1 MSSTLAEQVGDRFI
15 APARASEAAELPS
28 GPRASGT
35 RQSLAWLRDPVRYM
49 ERCRARHGDIFTV
62 RIGRLK
68 RACFVSNPGA
78 VRQIF
83 NADPDLLR
91 MGPTNALFRPVLGS
105 SSLFLLD
112 GEEHHRH
119 RRLMMPAFRH
129 GHVQRFVAL
138 TAELIERELATWP
151 VGERFRT
158 EERMRRLSLDL
169 IFDYVFGVS
178 EQERRQPLRDLLVEM
193 LDQIERPLAVLPQFQ
208 HEMGGRSP
216 FGRVMRASRAIDEIL
231 FEEIVERRF
240 DPASPSRDDV
250 LSMLVQQGPED
261 PGFLTDQEI
270 RDEVITLLIA
280 GYNTTATAAAWVFER
295 LVRHPEALEQAAVG
309 ARASDHDYLRAAIK
323 EALRQRPVLPI
334 TARKLSAPMQLGG
347 YELPARWTVMPCMY
361 LLHHEP
367 SLYPEP
373 ERFRPERFLDGSP
386 DAHAW
391 APFGAGAR
399 HCVGTNLALHV
410 IETLLATILPRVRL
424 RPAVEEPEP
433 IARRNFTLSPGRGA
447 EIVVAGPRARTDRFR
462 RAEARIPAGEA

>member
-1 MSSTLAEQVGDRFI
+1 MSSAFVKEGGGGFTGSDD
-15 APARASEAAELPS
+15 AADAAHLPT

-49 ERCRARHGDIFTV
+49 ERCRARHGDIFSV

-68 RACFVSNPGA
+68 RACFVSNPEA

-83 NADPDLLR
+83 DADPDLLR

-112 GEEHHRH
+112 GEEHHRQ
-119 RRLMMPAFRH
+119 RRLIMPAFRH
-129 GHVQRFVAL
+129 GHVRRFVAL
-138 TAELIERELATWP
+138 TVELTERELATWP
-151 VGERFRT
+151 VGQPFRT
-158 EERMRRLSLDL
+158 DERMRRLSLEL
-169 IFDYVFGVS
+169 VFDYVFGVAAR
-178 EQERRQPLRDLLVEM
+178 ERRQLLRDLLVEM
-193 LDQIERPLAVLPQFQ
+193 LEQVERPLAVLPQFQ
-208 HEMGGRSP
+208 HELGGRSP

-231 FEEIVERRF
+231 FEEIRERRF
-240 DPASPSRDDV
+240 DPASPSRDDIV
-250 LSMLVQQGPED
+250 SMLVQPGPED

-280 GYNTTATAAAWVFER
+280 GYNTTATATTWAFER
-295 LVRHPEALEQAAVG
+295 LVRHPEVLEQAAAG
-309 ARASDHDYLRAAIK
+309 ARVGDHAYLRAAIK

-334 TARKLSAPMQLGG
+334 TARRLVAPMRLAD

-373 ERFRPERFLDGSP
+373 DRFRPERFLDGPP

-410 IETLLATILPRVRL
+410 IETILATVLPRVRL
-424 RPAVEEPEP
+424 QAPVEEPEP

-447 EIVVAGPRARTDRFR
+447 VIVVAGPRTRTGRFKLADER
-462 RAEARIPAGEA
+462 VPVGEG